1 MLTKRQSQLLT
12 YIARYQD
19 ENAGT
24 SPSFE
29 EMRAGISLASKSGIH
44 RLVKGLIERGF
55 LAHEYGHARA
65 LRVVKFPQPLG
76 LSGAYSVSF
85 GGNVNRYG
93 VLFAIPFTT
102 DDAALIAQAL
112 NAYHSPTRK
121 SQTVTQ

>member
-29 EMRAGISLASKSGIH
+29 EMRAGIGLASKSNIH
-44 RLVKGLIERGF
+44 RLVTGLIERGF
-55 LAHEYGHARA
+55 LAHDYGRVRA
-65 LRVVKFPQPLG
+65 LRVVKLPQPLG
-76 LSGAYSVSF
+76 MGGAFTVSDD
-85 GGNVNRYG
+85 GAVYRYG
-93 VLFAIPFTT
+93 ALYTRPADIA
-102 DDAALIAQAL
+102 DALTIVCAL